1 MFNSLNHW
9 LATLDND
16 SKLFEHPE
24 SEAIHVALA
33 SVLYHIIN
41 ADHIENACE
50 VVKFNEIMANE
61 FSLSDK
67 QISLL
72 YAHVKNLK
80 SDLKSD
86 LLTVNTYLK
95 ENPNLRMTFMS
106 KLNQLIDVDGV
117 DDNEIDIFYQAMG
130 VIFPEVTKQLI
141 DKE

>member
-9 LATLDND
+9 LATLDNE
-16 SKLFEHPE
+16 SNLFEHPE

-33 SVLYHIIN
+33 SLLYHIID
-41 ADHIENACE
+41 ADHIENASE
-50 VVKFNEIMANE
+50 VDKFNEIMANE
-61 FSLSDK
+61 FSLSDQ

-72 YAHVKNLK
+72 YAQVKNLK

-141 DKE
+141 DK